1 LRKNQL
7 LRLIYSLHKWFGLVT
22 GFFLLIY
29 GLSGSI
35 LVYKDQLEEFFY
47 QKPIISYKEPLSLDS
62 IYKIITDKY
71 THLDGLAWVNPNA
84 NKKLP
89 YHFRLYLND
98 TRLISYDLGSL
109 TINQFTGEIL
119 EHGRSDDLEVG
130 WIEWIF
136 QLHFSLHLGMPGA
149 ALSAIFGLTMLVSI
163 VSGFIVYRKS
173 IWKVLIF
180 KVKFKGKNWRTLSSN
195 SHRIVGVWSLFFN
208 AIIFFTGFW
217 MNIFAFEKETWDK
230 ETIPTPKN
238 TLAKISFDKM
248 FAQARQIHT
257 ELEPTY
263 VYFPTQPEKKF
274 NIRGCLKGQNKIFAG
289 GNSIV
294 FDAQNGELLKVGTF
308 ENLSF
313 PEKLEAFVFPLHVGN
328 FGGHLLKIFYIII
341 GLTPGLLAITGF
353 LLWYRRKVRKNH
365 ALKF

>member
-1 LRKNQL
+1 MRKNQL
-7 LRLIYSLHKWFGLVT
+7 IRLIYSLHKWFGLVT

-47 QKPIISYKEPLSLDS
+47 QKTLVSDKKPLSLDS

-84 NKKLP
+84 DKNLP

-98 TRLISYDLGSL
+98 ARLISYDLGAL

-119 EHGRSDDLEVG
+119 RHGRGDDLEVG

-149 ALSAIFGLTMLVSI
+149 ALSAIFGLTMLISVI
-163 VSGFIVYRKS
+163 TGFIIYRKY
-173 IWKVLIF
+173 IWKVLTF
-180 KVKFKGKNWRTLSSN
+180 KVKVKGKNWRTFSSDL
-195 SHRIVGVWSLFFN
+195 HRTVGVWSLFFN

-230 ETIPTPKN
+230 EMIPTQKN
-238 TLAKISFDKM
+238 TLAKMSFDKM
-248 FAQARQIHT
+248 FAQARQIHPD
-257 ELEPTY
+257 LEPSY

-274 NIRGCLKGQNKIFAG
+274 SIRGNIKGQNEMFSG

-294 FDAQNGELLKVGTF
+294 FDAQNGELLKIGTF
-308 ENLSF
+308 EQLAF
-313 PEKLEAFVFPLHVGN
+313 TDKLEAFAFPLHVGN

-353 LLWYRRKVRKNH
+353 LLWYRRKTNRI
-365 ALKF
+365 